1 MTTGTKTSA
10 ATEADRVTPFLATP
24 LGSAVCIAVSAICYF
39 IAIRFIDLWPIALF
53 APMPMLA
60 AAFAAPSRARAV
72 LCAFI
77 PIFVGCFGLW
87 SAESF
92 FLSTVFFV
100 TAYAA
105 LSLVVSGL
113 VLIARAAARRWSNA
127 GAALVFPIL
136 YAALSF
142 VFSRTTYDGTWAD
155 PSYRMDGF
163 LAILQ
168 LASITGIW
176 GIVFAMTLPASGI
189 AFAWY
194 RLESGR
200 PWRAPTAVAL
210 GIFGAVLIFGF
221 ARLATA
227 PHTRTVRVAMI
238 ASDHE
243 IPYSRT
249 TDEAKAADLLTFYAA
264 QIPKAAA
271 QGAQVVVLP
280 EKIVGVTAEDQ
291 AALQTI
297 LSGAASSS
305 HVWLIAGVNEIGSA
319 PKIETVKINAAK
331 INAAWIFSP
340 DGAFVGEYH
349 KHYFVTGFEAGYQS
363 GKRIEV
369 LDAPWGKTAVAI
381 CKDLDYPWFIRGYGA
396 KDATVMFV
404 PAWDWEGPNAVM
416 HERMATVRGVEN
428 GFAMARSAKTGFVT
442 AHDAYGRTLASSST
456 FAADPA
462 MVVADIPL
470 GPGTT
475 PYSRLGDWFGW
486 LCIIAS
492 LVILV
497 TVLTPRA
504 GSSRAE

>member
-1 MTTGTKTSA
+1 MTTA
-10 ATEADRVTPFLATP
+10 DATIAGAGSDQATPFLTTA
-24 LGSAVCIAVSAICYF
+24 LGAAVCIAVSAICYF

-60 AAFAAPSRARAV
+60 AAFAARSRARAV
-72 LCAFI
+72 LCAFV
-77 PIFVGCFGLW
+77 PAFVGSFGLW

-92 FLSTVFFV
+92 FLSTFFFV

-105 LSLVVSGL
+105 LALIVSAL

-136 YAALSF
+136 FAALSF

-194 RLESGR
+194 RAENGR

-210 GIFGAVLIFGF
+210 GIFGAVLVFGF

-227 PHTRTVRVAMI
+227 PHTPTIRVAMI

-280 EKIVGVTAEDQ
+280 EKIVGVTVEDRS
-291 AALQTI
+291 ALQSI
-297 LSGAASSS
+297 LSSAASSS
-305 HVWLIAGVNEIGSA
+305 HVWLIAGVNEIGST
-319 PKIETVKINAAK
+319 PKINTAKINSAK

-340 DGAFVGEYH
+340 
-349 KHYFVTGFEAGYQS
+349 
-363 GKRIEV
+363 
-369 LDAPWGKTAVAI
+369 
-381 CKDLDYPWFIRGYGA
+381 
-396 KDATVMFV
+396 
-404 PAWDWEGPNAVM
+404 
-416 HERMATVRGVEN
+416 
-428 GFAMARSAKTGFVT
+428 
-442 AHDAYGRTLASSST
+442 
-456 FAADPA
+456 
-462 MVVADIPL
+462 
-470 GPGTT
+470 
-475 PYSRLGDWFGW
+475 
-486 LCIIAS
+486 
-492 LVILV
+492 
-497 TVLTPRA
+497 
-504 GSSRAE
+504 

>member
-1 MTTGTKTSA
+1 MTAETGTSIGTGA
-10 ATEADRVTPFLATP
+10 HRLTPFLSTP
-24 LGSAVCIAVSAICYF
+24 LGSGVCIAVSAICYF

-60 AAFAAPSRARAV
+60 AAFAAPSWRRAL

-92 FLSTVFFV
+92 FLSTFFFI

-105 LSLVVSGL
+105 LSLIVSGL

-194 RLESGR
+194 RLESGK
-200 PWRAPTAVAL
+200 PWRGPTAVAL
-210 GIFGAVLIFGF
+210 GIFAAVLIFGF

-227 PHTRTVRVAMI
+227 ANRPTVRVAMI

-243 IPYSRT
+243 IRYSRT
-249 TDEAKAADLLTFYAA
+249 TDESKAADLLTFYAS

-280 EKIVGVTAEDQ
+280 EKIVGVTADDR
-291 AALQTI
+291 AALQKI
-297 LSGAASSS
+297 LSGAASAS
-305 HVWLIAGVNEIGSA
+305 HVWLIAGVNEIGST
-319 PKIETVKINAAK
+319 PNSNAAK
-331 INAAWIFSP
+331 INAAWTFSP
-340 DGAFVGEYH
+340 DGVFVGEYH

-363 GKRIEV
+363 GNRIDV
-369 LDAPWGKTAVAI
+369 MDAPWGKTGVAI

-396 KDATVMFV
+396 RDTTVMFV
-404 PAWDWEGPNAVM
+404 PAWDWVGPNAVM

-442 AHDAYGRTLASSST
+442 AHDAYGRILASSST

-475 PYSRLGDWFGW
+475 LYSHLGDWFGW

-492 LVILV
+492 LVILA
-497 TVLTPRA
+497 TVLVPRRGTSQA
-504 GSSRAE
+504 S